1 MSGRQPSA
9 AQPLE
14 AMDMNVAN
22 ILKIKGRGVVV
33 EQPTTLI
40 QDVVRDLAE
49 RRIGAVVI
57 VEDENRVM
65 GIVSERDV
73 MWAIANRG
81 AACLTEPV
89 GNIMTPNVITC
100 SESDSTTRIMEVM
113 TEGRFRHVPVVA
125 DGRLVGI
132 VSIGDIVK
140 DHIAA
145 VEMEANALK
154 TYVAG

>member
-1 MSGRQPSA
+1 
-9 AQPLE
+9 
-14 AMDMNVAN
+14 MNVAN

-89 GNIMTPNVITC
+89 GNIMTSNVITC